1 MSKHWVQDSVEVEN
15 PYRYRG
21 YFVGK
26 KPIYNIQND
35 AYDCVDHGKVV
46 KIEERSISDMETV
59 GSVSSVT
66 FEDGAI
72 TDIQNGPG
80 YITSGHWEDEE
91 NAGD

>member
-1 MSKHWVQDSVEVEN
+1 MSNHWVQDSVEVDN

-26 KPIYNIQND
+26 EPIYIQNF
-35 AYDCVDHGKVV
+35 AYAYVDHGKVV

-59 GSVSSVT
+59 GNVSSVT

-72 TDIQNGPG
+72 TEVQSGPG
-80 YITSGHWEDEE
+80 YITSGHWEDEDH
-91 NAGD
+91 ARD